1 MISEL
6 GRKPRYVLTS
16 VAPHS
21 WIVRGLPRLT
31 IAASIASPASFH
43 NRDELIRGFESLG
56 YELVDSWQIAEPEHF
71 KIVTCYPDRSV
82 TAYSG
87 LFLRLNEP
95 RNAPPEQGRDD
106 RAAALPPSA

>member
-1 MISEL
+1 MFS
-6 GRKPRYVLTS
+6 S
-16 VAPHS
+16 VAPHW

-106 RAAALPPSA
+106 RAAALQPSA